1 MIVKITSFACFNCPY
16 RIHMSGDGLS
26 HTYHQFRVALHVRNS
41 SHLINSVSRRSDG
54 RKNPEEHDG
63 HNSHDKHDKRNGGL
77 TEKEQ
82 HNNLIAQKHPS
93 LQRDDDDL
101 SDSTQQIDD
110 ATNDSGPS
118 SSSSSPPPLSPSNDR
133 DDIQQ
138 QAIATL
144 DKDWAPS
151 TWAMKKTSYMGE
163 LLEQA
168 GGDGTWIKKK
178 TTRDE
183 VAQFIVGRRD
193 NRAAARK
200 VGARK
205 VKKAL
210 ATNIGRSVQGVD
222 NAEKSRNF
230 SGSTDAR
237 PSNDLIK
244 VDRSEKE
251 INDRDVQPADS
262 LLHPGNAGKAAP
274 VSKAMAAGYLQAIRK
289 QYQLDLDKNN
299 RVDPI
304 YIDTS
309 DPGSATFRRET
320 PLKAAGGSLIFLSE
334 IQDLVR
340 QLTRLHKI
348 FDPDNSDTIF
358 QDPTVS
364 MRARR
369 DHIRASDELANA
381 LGDFIEEEGVDGSEV
396 ARGLVH
402 QFFGLEEHN
411 DGS

>member
-1 MIVKITSFACFNCPY
+1 LHVLIALIAFTCLVTDFHIFITNFGPLF
-16 RIHMSGDGLS
+16 MSGTLHISSSLYRDG
-26 HTYHQFRVALHVRNS
+26 AIGRN
-41 SHLINSVSRRSDG
+41 H
-54 RKNPEEHDG
+54 PEEHDG

-82 HNNLIAQKHPS
+82 HNNLIAQKHPP

-101 SDSTQQIDD
+101 SDSMQQIDD
-110 ATNDSGPS
+110 ATNDSDPS
-118 SSSSSPPPLSPSNDR
+118 SSSSSPPPLNPSNDR

-144 DKDWAPS
+144 DKAWAPS
-151 TWAMKKTSYMGE
+151 TWVMKKTSYMRE

-168 GGDGTWIKKK
+168 GKDGTWIKKK

-193 NRAAARK
+193 NRAAAGK

-262 LLHPGNAGKAAP
+262 LLQPGNAGKAAP
-274 VSKAMAAGYLQAIRK
+274 VSKAMAAGCLQAIRK

-299 RVDPI
+299 EVDPI
-304 YIDTS
+304 YFDTS
-309 DPGSATFRRET
+309 NPGSATFR
-320 PLKAAGGSLIFLSE
+320 
-334 IQDLVR
+334 
-340 QLTRLHKI
+340 
-348 FDPDNSDTIF
+348 
-358 QDPTVS
+358 
-364 MRARR
+364 
-369 DHIRASDELANA
+369 
-381 LGDFIEEEGVDGSEV
+381 
-396 ARGLVH
+396 
-402 QFFGLEEHN
+402 
-411 DGS
+411 